1 MKFDLE
7 LVENG
12 KYFDILNKWELDPS
26 VERLPYYDGKSK
38 RIVILRKYPLSGY
51 FIESLNEIHHDGMPS
66 EKDKDRGHFIAQSF
80 KEFLLMPDELSSFKN
95 EVNK

>member
-38 RIVILRKYPLSGY
+38 RILV
-51 FIESLNEIHHDGMPS
+51 
-66 EKDKDRGHFIAQSF
+66 EKKTKQ
-80 KEFLLMPDELSSFKN
+80 
-95 EVNK
+95 

>member
-12 KYFDILNKWELDPS
+12 KYFNILNKWELDPS

-38 RIVILRKYPLSGY
+38 RIVILRKNPISDY
-51 FIESLNEIHHDGMPS
+51 FIESLTEIHHDGMPS
-66 EKDKDRGHFIAQSF
+66 VKDKDRGHFIAQSF
-80 KEFLLMPDELSSFKN
+80 KEFLLTPDELSSSNN
-95 EVNK
+95 EVNR

>member
-26 VERLPYYDGKSK
+26 VVRLPFYDGKSK
-38 RIVILRKYPLSGY
+38 RIVGLRKNPISDY
-51 FIESLNEIHHDGMPS
+51 FIESLTEIHHDGLPS
-66 EKDKDRGHFIAQSF
+66 EKGKDRGHFIAQSF
-80 KEFLLMPDELSSFKN
+80 KEFLLTPDELSSFKI
-95 EVNK
+95 EVNR